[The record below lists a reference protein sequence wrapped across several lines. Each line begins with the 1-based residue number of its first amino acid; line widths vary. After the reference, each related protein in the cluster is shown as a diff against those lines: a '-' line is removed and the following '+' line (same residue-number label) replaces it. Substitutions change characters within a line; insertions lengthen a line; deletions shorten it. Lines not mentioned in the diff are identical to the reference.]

1 VIDEV
6 AIGEKF
12 RALAGEL
19 NERQRRLWVASEA
32 RAVGRGGIAAA
43 ARATGISVPT
53 IRKGIGELE
62 SGERLDAGR
71 VRRPGGG
78 RPAVTDTDP
87 TLLGDLQR
95 LV

>member
-32 RAVGRGGIAAA
+32 RAVGRDRGGGAGDGDLGAHDSQGDRGAGVRRAVGCWSGAA
-43 ARATGISVPT
+43 ARRWAS
-53 IRKGIGELE
+53 
-62 SGERLDAGR
+62 
-71 VRRPGGG
+71 
-78 RPAVTDTDP
+78 AVTDIDP